1 VVPTEPVDSTIA
13 ERTISLLHP
22 DTDSTPAPSPDAE
35 PVDAAPV
42 PPSEASAGQGNP
54 APSSSQPRQRV
65 RGTRTGRV
73 WVGVCAA
80 ALITVALIIFMI
92 QNTHT
97 VQVTFLGMTGSTSLA
112 LMPLI
117 AAVGG
122 ILFTLVLGSARILQL
137 RHSVRKRR

>member
-1 VVPTEPVDSTIA
+1 M
-13 ERTISLLHP
+13 SLLHS
-22 DTDSTPAPSPDAE
+22 DTKSTPAPSSDAV
-35 PVDAAPV
+35 PVDAVPV
-42 PPSEASAGQGNP
+42 PLSETSAGQGNP
-54 APSSSQPRQRV
+54 ATPSSQPRQRV
-65 RGTRTGRV
+65 PGTRTGRV

-112 LMPLI
+112 LMLLI

-122 ILFTLVLGSARILQL
+122 ILLTLVLGSARILQL
-137 RHSVRKRR
+137 RHSVRKGR

>member
-1 VVPTEPVDSTIA
+1 MSV
-13 ERTISLLHP
+13 LHP
-22 DTDSTPAPSPDAE
+22 ETNSTPVPGPDAV
-35 PVDAAPV
+35 PVNAAPV
-42 PPSEASAGQGNP
+42 PPSETSAGQGNP
-54 APSSSQPRQRV
+54 DLSSSPPRQQV

-92 QNTHT
+92 QNTYT

-112 LMPLI
+112 LMLLI

-122 ILFTLVLGSARILQL
+122 ILLTLVLGSARILQL
-137 RHSVRKRR
+137 RHSLRTRR

>member
-1 VVPTEPVDSTIA
+1 M
-13 ERTISLLHP
+13 SLLHP
-22 DTDSTPAPSPDAE
+22 DTSSNPAPRPDAI

-42 PPSEASAGQGNP
+42 RSSEAPAGQGNP
-54 APSSSQPRQRV
+54 TSPSSQPRPRV

-112 LMPLI
+112 LMLLI

-122 ILFTLVLGSARILQL
+122 ILLTLVLGSARILQL
-137 RHSVRKRR
+137 RHSLRERR

>member
-1 VVPTEPVDSTIA
+1 M
-13 ERTISLLHP
+13 SLLHP
-22 DTDSTPAPSPDAE
+22 GTNSTPAPSRDAV

-42 PPSEASAGQGNP
+42 PPSEVSAAQGNP
-54 APSSSQPRQRV
+54 DPPSSQPRRRV

-97 VQVTFLGMTGSTSLA
+97 VQVTFLGLTGSTSLA
-112 LMPLI
+112 LTLLI

-122 ILFTLVLGSARILQL
+122 VLLTLILGSARILQL
-137 RHSVRKRR
+137 RHAVRGRRR